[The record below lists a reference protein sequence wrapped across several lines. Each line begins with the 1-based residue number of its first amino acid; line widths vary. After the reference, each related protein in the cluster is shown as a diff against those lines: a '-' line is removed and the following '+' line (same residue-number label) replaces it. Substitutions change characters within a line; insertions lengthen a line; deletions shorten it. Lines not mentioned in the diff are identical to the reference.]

1 MQFDEIMKLIDEA
14 VYTKTGKHL
23 NDLQCGIIEGT
34 LKQKKYAE
42 IAEGYSCTPGHAKD
56 VGYELFKLLSDIFEE
71 PVDKKN
77 LKSVLERQGDINFW
91 FGDRNRNVI
100 GYINVCSDLTDSY
113 PNNDRPQTLPNSQH
127 NLTETEIETIAK
139 LRKFGLDNPQIAE
152 ALQLSLEEIEQVE
165 SEEAS

>member
-1 MQFDEIMKLIDEA
+1 MQVDDIMKLIDEA

-23 NDLQCGIIEGT
+23 NDLQRGIIEGT
-34 LKQKKYAE
+34 LKQKKYSE
-42 IAEGYSCTPGHAKD
+42 IAEGYNCTPGHAKD
-56 VGYELFKLLSDIFEE
+56 VGYELLQLLSEVFEE

-77 LKSVLERQGDINFW
+77 LRSVLERQDNLNIS
-91 FGDRNRNVI
+91 FGDSSRNVI
-100 GYINVCSDLTDSY
+100 GFINVCSDSSDSD
-113 PNNDRPQTLPNSQH
+113 PNNDRPQTQT

-152 ALQLSLEEIEQVE
+152 ALQLSLEEIERVE

>member
-1 MQFDEIMKLIDEA
+1 MMQVDEIMKLIDEA

-23 NDLQCGIIEGT
+23 NDLQRGIIEGT
-34 LKQKKYAE
+34 LKQKKYSE
-42 IAEGYSCTPGHAKD
+42 IAEGYNCTPGHAKD
-56 VGYELFKLLSDIFEE
+56 VGYELLQLLSEVFEE

-77 LKSVLERQGDINFW
+77 LRSVLERQDNLNIS
-91 FGDRNRNVI
+91 FGDSSRNVI
-100 GYINVCSDLTDSY
+100 GFINVCSDSSDSD
-113 PNNDRPQTLPNSQH
+113 PNNDRPQTQT

-152 ALQLSLEEIEQVE
+152 ALQLSLEEIERVE

>member
-1 MQFDEIMKLIDEA
+1 MQVDEIMKLIDEA

-23 NDLQCGIIEGT
+23 NDLQRGIIEGT
-34 LKQKKYAE
+34 LKQKKYSE
-42 IAEGYSCTPGHAKD
+42 IAEGYNCTPGHAKD
-56 VGYELFKLLSDIFEE
+56 VGYELLQLLSEVFEE

-77 LKSVLERQGDINFW
+77 LRSVLERQDNLNIS
-91 FGDRNRNVI
+91 FGDSSRNVI
-100 GYINVCSDLTDSY
+100 GFINVCSDSSDSD
-113 PNNDRPQTLPNSQH
+113 PNNDRPQTQT

-152 ALQLSLEEIEQVE
+152 ALQLSLEEIERVE